1 MTWQLIAA
9 ALIMLFV
16 CAIFIVWPRKNREI
30 KDQTPAQLFEERLQ
44 LLAQARDS
52 GELAEQDFLAAAQEL
67 KGQFLHQEQQAVTL
81 RQPKK
86 RLFFQLSLIVVTG
99 IMVGAI
105 YAVTGHYRQLDDWQL
120 ARDKLPEYGERAL
133 LNQGEAL
140 TEHELS
146 LFALAL
152 RTRLAE
158 EGDDAVAWMLLGRIW
173 MSQGLMLDA
182 IEAFEKA
189 LKLTPNRSALL
200 LSYSQALVVVGG
212 EQELAKA
219 GQSIARVL
227 INEPDNLDALSLMAL
242 IAYEK
247 GDVPEAITA
256 WQLLLE
262 RLPANDPRYAVVSEK
277 LTELGAADN
286 VAKVAG
292 RQVIV
297 SLYVDPQLKQ
307 QYPQASLFLFARS
320 AGGPPLPLAAQRLP
334 LPAGNVELVLTEK
347 MAMQPGWTL
356 AEAEKI
362 EVIARMSLSGTVEQ
376 QTGDIQ
382 AVSEVLSFSEPEV
395 HTRLTLEP

>member
-9 ALIMLFV
+9 ALMMLFV
-16 CAIFIVWPRKNREI
+16 CAIFIVWPRKNREV

-67 KGQFLHQEQQAVTL
+67 KGQFLQQEQHAVTL

-105 YAVTGHYRQLDDWQL
+105 YTVTGHYRELDDWQL

-140 TEHELS
+140 TEHEIS

-182 IEAFEKA
+182 IEAFEKS

-212 EQELAKA
+212 EQNLAKA

-247 GDVPEAITA
+247 GDVSEAITA

-277 LTELGAADN
+277 LAELGADSTSE
-286 VAKVAG
+286 VAG
-292 RQVIV
+292 RRVIV
-297 SLYVDPQLKQ
+297 NLYVDPQLKQ
-307 QYPQASLFLFARS
+307 QYPQASLFLFARA

-334 LPAGNVELVLTEK
+334 LPAGNVELILTEK
-347 MAMQPGWTL
+347 MAMQQGWTL
-356 AEAEKI
+356 AATENI
-362 EVIARMSLSGTVEQ
+362 EVIARLSLSGNVEQ
-376 QTGDIQ
+376 QAGDLQ
-382 AVSEVLSFSEPEV
+382 TVSALLSFSEPEI